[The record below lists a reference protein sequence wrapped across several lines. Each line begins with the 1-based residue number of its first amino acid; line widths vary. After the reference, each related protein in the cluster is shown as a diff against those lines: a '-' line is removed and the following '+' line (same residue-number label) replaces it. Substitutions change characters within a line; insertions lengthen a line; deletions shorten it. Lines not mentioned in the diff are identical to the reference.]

1 MADFNQGLLN
11 FFPMNIGKKIWVV
24 KGGIIIEPQNSK
36 TEFDPRQS
44 DITTI
49 LESPTGAAN
58 FLQALTRCD

>member
-1 MADFNQGLLN
+1 
-11 FFPMNIGKKIWVV
+11 MNIGEKIWVV

-36 TEFDPRQS
+36 TEFDPRQY

-49 LESPTGAAN
+49 LEPTTGAAN

>member
-1 MADFNQGLLN
+1 
-11 FFPMNIGKKIWVV
+11 MNIGEKIWVV
-24 KGGIIIEPQNSK
+24 KGGIIIGPQNSK